1 MRNDSFLLPTETMKR
16 LTPQELCDNFDAI
29 LEDVDQEN
37 TGYVITDKDGN
48 DNVVLCPARW
58 FDFMYDH
65 DFGCVI
71 SSAIRYAIGRH
82 TYMPE
87 SVVRF
92 VRKYL
97 NTLDTQTIMV
107 AINDIDEAVENSE
120 VPEKQLWLD
129 LRNDLQKM
137 LDEMNGQAKNNGI
150 K

>member
-1 MRNDSFLLPTETMKR
+1 MRNDSFLIPTEAMKR

-29 LEDVDQEN
+29 LEEVDQEN

-71 SSAIRYAIGRH
+71 TAAIRYALGRQ

-87 SVVRF
+87 SVVAF
-92 VRKYL
+92 VKKHM
-97 NTLDTQTIMV
+97 NVLDTQTIMV
-107 AINDIDEAVENSE
+107 AIEDIDKAFENSD
-120 VPEKQLWLD
+120 VPEKEMWMEF
-129 LRNDLQKM
+129 REELQKT
-137 LDEMNGQAKNNGI
+137 LDSMNNQANENGI

>member
-1 MRNDSFLLPTETMKR
+1 MRNDSFLIPTETMKR

-29 LEDVDQEN
+29 LEEVDQEN

-71 SSAIRYAIGRH
+71 TAAIRYSLGRQ

-87 SVVRF
+87 SVVAF
-92 VRKYL
+92 VKKHM
-97 NTLDTQTIMV
+97 NVLDTQTIMV
-107 AINDIDEAVENSE
+107 AIEDINKALENCD
-120 VPEKQLWLD
+120 VPEKELWME
-129 LRNDLQKM
+129 LRDELQKT
-137 LDEMNGQAKNNGI
+137 LDSMNNQANKNGI